1 MKIIAVGMNYAQHNR
16 ELGHTQEN
24 REPVIFMKPDSAIL
38 KDGKPFFVPDFSH
51 EVHYETEVVVRICR
65 LGKNIAPRFAQR
77 YYDAVTVGI
86 DFTARDLQRKFR
98 EAGNPWELC
107 KGFDNSAAIG
117 TFISLEQAGGDLQ
130 NLDFHLDI
138 DGCEVQRGNT
148 ADMLF
153 KIDEII
159 AYVCRF
165 MTLKIGDLLLTGTP
179 AGVGPVSVGQHLQG
193 YLGEEKLLDFHIR

>member
-1 MKIIAVGMNYAQHNR
+1 MKIIVVGMNYAQHNR

-65 LGKNIAPRFAQR
+65 LGKNIAPRFAHR

-153 KIDEII
+153 KIDDII
-159 AYVCRF
+159 AYVSRF
-165 MTLKIGDLLLTGTP
+165 MTLKIGDLLFTGTP

-193 YLGEEKLLDFHIR
+193 YLGGEKLLDFHIR

>member
-1 MKIIAVGMNYAQHNR
+1 MKIIAVGMNYAQHNK

-24 REPVIFMKPDSAIL
+24 SEPVIFMKPDSAIL

-65 LGKNIAPRFAQR
+65 LGKNIAPRFAHR

-107 KGFDNSAAIG
+107 KGFDNAAAIG

-148 ADMLF
+148 TDMLF
-153 KIDEII
+153 KIDDII
-159 AYVCRF
+159 AYVSRF
-165 MTLKIGDLLLTGTP
+165 MTLKIGDLLFTGTP

-193 YLGEEKLLDFHIR
+193 YLGGEKLLDFHIR